1 MIWYLIK
8 NNFKLMLRNK
18 IILICV
24 VFGPVLVI
32 AVLSSAFES
41 LMKSYE
47 TTDRFKA
54 GYRVE
59 KGSFW
64 EEYVE
69 IIKEA
74 GKDAGIQFLEYPEGK
89 PEEIV
94 ENNGLSCFAELGSR
108 EYKVYK
114 SADNETEGV
123 TLEYFLVW
131 CLDQS
136 LDQALIMS
144 VHADISNKEDI
155 EIPVQKLDYMPA
167 VDAKDYYGII
177 EIVYFS
183 FLGIIC
189 IASILSS
196 EKKNGIG
203 QRLQITSLSSFKLYF
218 AKWIPLVSFMA
229 FGIGV
234 SVLVSSFMFG
244 IHWGNLALSVILVLL
259 VIMAGASLGLMYYSI
274 FKNLA
279 VTVIILFT
287 ITWFMGFF
295 GGSFE
300 TYMFSSFPETVKRI
314 SPIYHVNRALIEY
327 SCMGHSTY
335 TLNSIFYL
343 LAIIAAGTGI
353 AVLTDWIRK
362 KGKEKG

>member
-1 MIWYLIK
+1 
-8 NNFKLMLRNK
+8 MLRNK

-94 ENNGLSCFAELGSR
+94 ENNGLSCFADLGSR

-259 VIMAGASLGLMYYSI
+259 VIMAGASLGLMFYSI
-274 FKNLA
+274 FK
-279 VTVIILFT
+279 ILQLQLL
-287 ITWFMGFF
+287 
-295 GGSFE
+295 
-300 TYMFSSFPETVKRI
+300 Y
-314 SPIYHVNRALIEY
+314 
-327 SCMGHSTY
+327 
-335 TLNSIFYL
+335 YL
-343 LAIIAAGTGI
+343 QLHGLWDFLV
-353 AVLTDWIRK
+353 AVLKHICFQVFRK
-362 KGKEKG
+362 QLKGFHQFIM